1 MSDAVVFG
9 GMLIDS
15 SALLGINIYSLITL
29 SDLECDYLNAPT
41 ACSKLN
47 SVILPEIISH
57 LIGVF
62 ILFVTGHWILFA
74 LNVPVILILIH
85 RFNSVQAGS
94 IGLYDPAEIHN
105 QRRLKKFMHE
115 NLVKVA
121 FHVVFFF
128 IYLYS
133 LIFTLLSQ

>member
-1 MSDAVVFG
+1 M
-9 GMLIDS
+9 
-15 SALLGINIYSLITL
+15 
-29 SDLECDYLNAPT
+29 
-41 ACSKLN
+41 
-47 SVILPEIISH
+47 
-57 LIGVF
+57 IGVF
-62 ILFVTGHWILFA
+62 VLFVTGHWILFA

-94 IGLYDPAEIHN
+94 IGKANIELYHELWWILGLYDPAEIHN